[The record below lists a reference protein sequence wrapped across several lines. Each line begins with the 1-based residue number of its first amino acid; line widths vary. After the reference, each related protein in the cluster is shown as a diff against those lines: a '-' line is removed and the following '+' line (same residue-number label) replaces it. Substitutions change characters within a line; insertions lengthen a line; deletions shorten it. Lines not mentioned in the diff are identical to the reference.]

1 MRQISMCVIILCNF
15 LQPYLQIVLQG
26 VHPLETQFF
35 KLGGWNASPKL
46 ASLLEEG
53 REFFWGR
60 SSSVW
65 S

>member
-1 MRQISMCVIILCNF
+1 
-15 LQPYLQIVLQG
+15 

-35 KLGGWNASPKL
+35 KLGGWNASLKL
-46 ASLLEEG
+46 ASLLQEG
-53 REFFWGR
+53 RECFWAR

>member
-1 MRQISMCVIILCNF
+1 MCVITLCNF

-35 KLGGWNASPKL
+35 KLGGWNAIPKL

-53 REFFWGR
+53 REFFWAR
-60 SSSVW
+60 SSSLW